1 MDQRD
6 DVSDTE
12 SEAYLGDDDGNIH
25 QQDQEVADLQG
36 PEADGGYESDSEE
49 GEDAEAGQNEV
60 TDDAVHCFTQHTD
73 AVFAVA
79 WNSADANMVASGG
92 GDDTA
97 YIWRIGQEGH
107 HTLKGHTDSVAALA
121 FNSSGTLLASGS
133 LDSRVSIWESTSGR
147 CLHNLEGPGES
158 IEWVNWHPRGDVVLA
173 GSEDFTAWMWN
184 AQSGDMMQVF
194 YGHTG
199 AVRCGQFTPDGK
211 AVVTGGGEGDATL
224 KIWDPKSGSCTG
236 TIQGHGFHEAG
247 LTSVAIS
254 ADSTV
259 AITGSE
265 DMTAKISNIHT
276 GKVLGTFVGHT
287 DSVEAVA
294 LSCVLPVAATAS
306 IDGKLLIWDN
316 ATLSVRGTCEHPEAV
331 VALQCHPSQPLIY
344 TGCLDGAVRCWDLR
358 TGVCVQ
364 TRTGN
369 IKGIQ
374 SIALSPDAGMVVAG
388 SDDTTARIYAF
399 QHSQAA

>member
-1 MDQRD
+1 M
-6 DVSDTE
+6 
-12 SEAYLGDDDGNIH
+12 
-25 QQDQEVADLQG
+25 
-36 PEADGGYESDSEE
+36 
-49 GEDAEAGQNEV
+49 
-60 TDDAVHCFTQHTD
+60 
-73 AVFAVA
+73 
-79 WNSADANMVASGG
+79 
-92 GDDTA
+92 
-97 YIWRIGQEGH
+97 
-107 HTLKGHTDSVAALA
+107 AALA
-121 FNSSGTLLASGS
+121 FNSAGTLLASGS
-133 LDSRVSIWESTSGR
+133 LDSRVSIWESTTGR
-147 CLHNLEGPGES
+147 CTHTLEGPGEA
-158 IEWVNWHPRGDVVLA
+158 IEWVSWHPRGDVVLA

-211 AVVTGGGEGDATL
+211 AVITGGGEGDATL
-224 KIWDPKSGSCTG
+224 KVWDPKSGSCTG

-247 LTSVAIS
+247 LTSLDIS

-265 DMTAKISNIHT
+265 DMTAKISNVYT

-294 LSCVLPVAATAS
+294 LSSVLPVAATAS

-331 VALQCHPSQPLIY
+331 VALQCHPSQPLIF

-358 TGVCVQ
+358 TGVCIQ

-369 IKGIQ
+369 IKGVQ
-374 SIALSPDAGMVVAG
+374 SIALSPDASMVVAG
-388 SDDTTARIYAF
+388 SDDTTARVYGF
-399 QHSQAA
+399 QHS